1 MPAYQKDLK
10 EMVDMY
16 ESKFEASDYI
26 DSTWGAFET
35 ARSNAAALV
44 GAEAT
49 KAQADAA
56 RMALKDA
63 ECELLKDAD
72 KSRILEVCEEYE
84 ANRDH
89 YSKDSWEAFKPVLD
103 SVSAFAREEA
113 ETDKMTIQTQRV
125 KLDKAARGLVEI
137 VPVDSTVIP
146 DEALL
151 KAIKEQ
157 TGCNSA
163 EMTIQTQRVKL
174 DKAARGL
181 VEIVPVDSTVIPDEA
196 LLKAIKEQTGCNS
209 AEEMAQYE
217 GELDLTGLPVKDL
230 TGLETLKNLKGL
242 TLKGTQVK
250 EVLGRNIPKTV
261 EKLDMSDC
269 AELKTID
276 LRDGGYTNLKEAN
289 ISGCEKLVLVYM
301 NSVGLEKLDVSE
313 NGKYEKVYAVDL
325 SGNKLDLSKE
335 TPEGKFVNK
344 VEENLKANPPKAL
357 YNYNN
362 VSKGM
367 RIEADVMA
375 GRHEE
380 PEVMVDG
387 DKTQLSGGYYLDNK
401 GTATIN
407 LGETREISKVAVT
420 YREKEVASEYKWEYS
435 EDGRNF
441 KEIVTV
447 PDNKK
452 ASAEYVLEKPVKAH
466 YIRYTTVNKGNGEAV
481 ILELEAFTREKVESN
496 VKYTGQAPLLTVD
509 YESIPAEIQITE
521 GSEAV
526 KIQDYMDKCYKESK
540 TVRGTVATALKG
552 QKWLA
557 EDYDIDAMTKVPEGM
572 KVVITGADGVVYED
586 PFNPEKV
593 GTYTVEFKS
602 QDDTVLATMTIKVS
616 ADKEALK
623 AAIDAAKKLEE
634 KNYTPGTWAPFAEA
648 LKAAEVLATMTIKV
662 SADKEALKAAIDAAK
677 KLEEKNYTPGTW
689 APFAEALKAAEE
701 AYANEEA
708 TTEMVQNVVSA
719 LADATEKLVEK
730 PSKDALKAAI
740 DAAKELKEEN
750 YTPETWAP
758 FTEALKAAEE
768 VLANE
773 EATAE
778 MVQKA
783 KDALVDATGKLVEVA
798 PEPEKPSKDALKVAI
813 DAANALTKEDYTEE
827 TWAPF
832 AEALKAAEKVYADE
846 EATVEDVEKAVTDLQ
861 EAQNNLV
868 EVIKG

>member
-16 ESKFEASDYI
+16 ESKFDASDYI

-113 ETDKMTIQTQRV
+113 ETDK
-125 KLDKAARGLVEI
+125 
-137 VPVDSTVIP
+137 
-146 DEALL
+146 
-151 KAIKEQ
+151 
-157 TGCNSA
+157 
-163 EMTIQTQRVKL
+163 MTIQTQRVKL

-420 YREKEVASEYKWEYS
+420 YREKEVASE
-435 EDGRNF
+435 
-441 KEIVTV
+441 
-447 PDNKK
+447 
-452 ASAEYVLEKPVKAH
+452 
-466 YIRYTTVNKGNGEAV
+466 
-481 ILELEAFTREKVESN
+481 
-496 VKYTGQAPLLTVD
+496 
-509 YESIPAEIQITE
+509 
-521 GSEAV
+521 
-526 KIQDYMDKCYKESK
+526 
-540 TVRGTVATALKG
+540 
-552 QKWLA
+552 
-557 EDYDIDAMTKVPEGM
+557 
-572 KVVITGADGVVYED
+572 
-586 PFNPEKV
+586 
-593 GTYTVEFKS
+593 
-602 QDDTVLATMTIKVS
+602 
-616 ADKEALK
+616 
-623 AAIDAAKKLEE
+623 
-634 KNYTPGTWAPFAEA
+634 
-648 LKAAEVLATMTIKV
+648 
-662 SADKEALKAAIDAAK
+662 
-677 KLEEKNYTPGTW
+677 
-689 APFAEALKAAEE
+689 
-701 AYANEEA
+701 
-708 TTEMVQNVVSA
+708 
-719 LADATEKLVEK
+719 
-730 PSKDALKAAI
+730 
-740 DAAKELKEEN
+740 
-750 YTPETWAP
+750 
-758 FTEALKAAEE
+758 
-768 VLANE
+768 
-773 EATAE
+773 
-778 MVQKA
+778 
-783 KDALVDATGKLVEVA
+783 
-798 PEPEKPSKDALKVAI
+798 
-813 DAANALTKEDYTEE
+813 
-827 TWAPF
+827 
-832 AEALKAAEKVYADE
+832 
-846 EATVEDVEKAVTDLQ
+846 
-861 EAQNNLV
+861 
-868 EVIKG
+868 